1 MRDPLLQEL
10 LNIALAASE
19 EILRVYEQGFEVDFK
34 GEDDPVTTAD
44 RAANTLICN
53 ALSQRF
59 PAIPIVAEES
69 DPASYEAFAKAE
81 RAFFVDPIDGTR
93 EFIARTDEFVVM
105 IGLAERGVAHSGVVY
120 APARRRAWFGSP
132 TQGAATIENG
142 TERAIQPNSTATL
155 ADALLVTSRFHD
167 DADVER
173 VVRALGIG
181 RVQAVGSAG
190 LKGALVAEGS
200 ADLYISPGQA
210 GKRWDACAIDALLR
224 AAGGT
229 LTDTR
234 GKALDYQREDLN
246 NEAGLL
252 ATNRVLLPTVL
263 EQLEQFRAARSTYSQ
278 R

>member
-1 MRDPLLQEL
+1 VRDPLLQEL

-19 EILRVYEQGFEVDFK
+19 EILRVYDQGFEVHFK

-59 PAIPIVAEES
+59 PNVPIVAEES
-69 DPASYEAFAKAE
+69 EPESYEAFAKAD

-120 APARRRAWFGSP
+120 APARHRGWFGSP
-132 TQGAATIENG
+132 TQGATTIENG
-142 TERAIQPNSTATL
+142 AERAIQPSNTTEL
-155 ADALLVTSRFHD
+155 ADALLVASRFHEE
-167 DADVER
+167 ADVER
-173 VVRALGIG
+173 VVKALGIG
-181 RVQAVGSAG
+181 RSQAVGSAG

-200 ADLYISPGQA
+200 ADLYISPGRA

-234 GKALDYQREDLN
+234 GRVLDYQRVDLN

-252 ATNRVLLPTVL
+252 ATNSVLLSPVL
-263 EQLEQFRAARSTYSQ
+263 QELERFRAARST
-278 R
+278 